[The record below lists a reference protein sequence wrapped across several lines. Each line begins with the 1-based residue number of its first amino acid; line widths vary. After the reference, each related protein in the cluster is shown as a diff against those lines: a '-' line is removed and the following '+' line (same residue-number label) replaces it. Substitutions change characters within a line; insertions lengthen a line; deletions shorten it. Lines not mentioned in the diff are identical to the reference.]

1 MLNLYIIYLMWA
13 SCSWE
18 AIFMITF
25 YDLYFVIQNIYITDN
40 DSFDSPLLMER
51 EMANSTYK

>member
-1 MLNLYIIYLMWA
+1 MWA

-40 DSFDSPLLMER
+40 DSFDDPLLMER
-51 EMANSTYK
+51 EMANSA